1 MVFEN
6 FVSKLISFFNYQTVI
21 FLQQLV
27 VSFFVASFGQV
38 FLNLCGEVLIQIFG
52 DFEFLLDYLELILE
66 GLVQTFVLEVLCFET
81 AGAFTAGVE
90 LTLGAISGAVEV
102 A

>member
-21 FLQQLV
+21 FLQKLV
-27 VSFFVASFGQV
+27 VSFFVASLSQV

-52 DFEFLLDYLELILE
+52 DFEFLLDYLELVLE
-66 GLVQTFVLEVLCFET
+66 GLVQTFVLEVLCFEAAGALT
-81 AGAFTAGVE
+81 AGIE
-90 LTLGAISGAVEV
+90 LALGTISGAVEV